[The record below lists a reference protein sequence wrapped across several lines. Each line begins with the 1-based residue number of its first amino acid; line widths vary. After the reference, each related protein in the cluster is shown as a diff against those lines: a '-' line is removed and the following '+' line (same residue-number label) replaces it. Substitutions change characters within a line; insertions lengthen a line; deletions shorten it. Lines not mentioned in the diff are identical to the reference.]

1 MGVSTYTLTETARLV
16 LGNKWVVQKKY
27 AVTVYGT
34 AGIPVTPAILNLDII
49 DHIFDPILD
58 VACDVAGGA
67 VGAIWDPVA
76 QAIYFLSASDTLCA
90 AGALV
95 ITAYI
100 TVMGS

>member
-1 MGVSTYTLTETARLV
+1 MGASTYTFTPSTRV
-16 LGNKWVVQKKY
+16 VFGNKWVLQGKY
-27 AVTVYGT
+27 AITTYGT
-34 AGIPVTPAILNLDII
+34 DGIPVTPALFNLDII
-49 DHIFDPILD
+49 DHVWGIVLD

-67 VGAIWDPVA
+67 VEAIWDPATQV
-76 QAIYFLSASDTLCA
+76 IKFLSASDTLCA